1 MTLWTVA
8 CQAPLS
14 LGILQ
19 ARILEWVPCSLP
31 RDLPDP
37 GIEPTSLMSLG
48 LAGGFFTTS
57 ATWDAQVVMGT
68 AKLGDFITK
77 RNALDRCWETAT
89 SIAIGLRRLIIS

>member
-1 MTLWTVA
+1 MCICV
-8 CQAPLS
+8 S
-14 LGILQ
+14 LHKLN
-19 ARILEWVPCSLP
+19 
-31 RDLPDP
+31 DLGGLYP
-37 GIEPTSLMSLG
+37 GIELASLTSPA

>member
-1 MTLWTVA
+1 MGFSRQEYWTGLPFPSPRA
-8 CQAPLS
+8 LS
-14 LGILQ
+14 
-19 ARILEWVPCSLP
+19 
-31 RDLPDP
+31 DP